1 MKLDSRYFNASLFY
15 PCSKRVRDFDQMLR
29 SGLAD
34 SLEYL
39 LEVTEGHLTISD
51 ALAENKLQQ
60 IRDQPVLPEV
70 IAAYHE
76 LVFSVQD
83 EDFKNAQLLIDEIFA
98 NVGADTSF
106 QVISYNEPSDDVVSK
121 RYLTQIISDST
132 TPINVFPAQV
142 ADYEKAENLIHESF
156 DILRESCP
164 PLHDEIRA
172 LLKRVMLGA
181 GPTEKDAFTFDGA
194 SAFGLWGAI
203 VLNAIEPKD
212 VVDMVQTLAHESCH
226 NLLFGYCIEGQLVEN
241 PDDERH
247 ASPLRLDPRPLD
259 GIFHATFVL
268 ARMHYSIEQ
277 IAQSPRL
284 NEELQAKIKKE
295 RQLRAASFYDGLS
308 TLKAHARY
316 TPEGQALI
324 DAAEA
329 YMNSASA
336 VELTVGR

>member
-1 MKLDSRYFNASLFY
+1 MKSDSTDSNTSLFY
-15 PCSKRVRDFDQMLR
+15 PCSERVLGFDQLMR
-29 SGLAD
+29 DQLAS

-39 LEVTEGHLTISD
+39 LEVTEGYLTVSD
-51 ALAENKLQQ
+51 SLAENKLRQL
-60 IRDQPVLPEV
+60 RELSVLPEV

-76 LVFSVQD
+76 LVYAVQD
-83 EDFKNAQLLIDEIFA
+83 GSFQDAQLLFDEIFA
-98 NVGADTSF
+98 TIGADTSL
-106 QVISYNEPSDDVVSK
+106 QAIPYREQDLISK
-121 RYLTQIISDST
+121 RYLTQIASDAT
-132 TPINVFPAQV
+132 TPFTVFPAQA
-142 ADYEKAENLIHESF
+142 ADYQRAEMLIHESF
-156 DILRESCP
+156 DVLRESCR

-203 VLNAIEPKD
+203 LLNAIEPKD

-241 PDDERH
+241 PDEERH
-247 ASPLRLDPRPLD
+247 ASPLRIDPRPLD

-277 IAQSPRL
+277 IAKSPRL
-284 NEELQAKIKKE
+284 NEELQSKIQRE
-295 RQLRAASFYDGLS
+295 RQLRAASFYDGLA

-316 TPEGQALI
+316 TPEGQALMN
-324 DAAEA
+324 AAEA
-329 YMNSASA
+329 YMNLATA
-336 VELTVGR
+336 AEAAEGR

>member
-1 MKLDSRYFNASLFY
+1 MKPDSTHSNASLFY
-15 PCSKRVRDFDQMLR
+15 PCGERVRGFDQMMR
-29 SGLAD
+29 ERLAD

-39 LEVTEGHLTISD
+39 LEVTSEHLTISN
-51 ALAENKLQQ
+51 ALAEKKLAQLREQ
-60 IRDQPVLPEV
+60 SVLPEV

-76 LVFSVQD
+76 LVFAVQD
-83 EDFKNAQLLIDEIFA
+83 GSLDEAQLLFDEILA
-98 NVGADTSF
+98 TIGADTSF
-106 QVISYNEPSDDVVSK
+106 QVIPYKESDIISK
-121 RYLTQIISDST
+121 RYLTQIASDAT
-132 TPINVFPAQV
+132 TPFTVFPAQTS
-142 ADYEKAENLIHESF
+142 DYQRAENLIHESF

-181 GPTEKDAFTFDGA
+181 GPTEKNAFTFDGA

-203 VLNAIEPKD
+203 LLNAIEPKD

-226 NLLFGYCIEGQLVEN
+226 NLLFGYCIEGRLVEN
-241 PDDERH
+241 PDEELH

-277 IAQSPRL
+277 IAKCPRL
-284 NEELQAKIKKE
+284 NDELRAKIKKE
-295 RQLRAASFYDGLS
+295 RQLRASSFYDGLA

-316 TPEGQALI
+316 TPEGQALM

-329 YMNSASA
+329 YMNTATADYST
-336 VELTVGR
+336 EGR